1 MILRTLLA
9 LVLALPAIPA
19 DNPERSDQLV
29 DLNVVAVDKHGQ
41 PVMDLAP
48 DEFKVLDSGK
58 PQKIVFFRHNDTKI
72 WQVPSLGPNEFSN
85 RRGANISRAT
95 VILFDLM
102 NERFGTRGVAAN
114 QIVHALES
122 LESAD
127 YLYIY
132 FLTLD
137 GQVVP
142 VHGLPGGE
150 VTESGEG
157 PWTKQIKRIMD
168 DSLRAVM
175 RTRPPDIDVAVRV
188 QLTFRA
194 LDRLALT
201 LARIPGRKNI
211 VWITDGVPISLGP
224 RRSDTGD
231 FVDFTPQFRLL
242 GAAMDRAGIAIYPVR
257 QVMLGSPDAMGA
269 GPGAGATGA
278 PGAAGGITGMGS
290 IESLAEFADMTGGRP
305 DAGKDIGAAVQQ
317 AMSDVRTSY
326 QIGYYRTPQILDSK
340 YHKLRV
346 TCTRKDVRMQ
356 SKTGYFAWPEPPGAR
371 AQQAIEAAASTTFDA
386 AEIGLRATLSP
397 DAKGGRVAHVEAR
410 IEAHDIALVQ
420 DGDRYTAQ
428 LRVALVDYGADRPPA
443 MSTISNLDVNYSAG
457 QRDQVLKDGISCAR
471 DLKLSENAKALR
483 LIVFDRGSNTV
494 GSISMPI
501 AAQ

>member
-1 MILRTLLA
+1 MNLRVILA

-19 DNPERSDQLV
+19 GKPEPADPQLV
-29 DLNVVAVDKHGQ
+29 DLNVIAVNKHGQ
-41 PVMDLAP
+41 PVTDLAP
-48 DEFKVLDSGK
+48 EEFKVVDSGK
-58 PQKIVFFRHNDTKI
+58 PQKIVFFRHNDSKI
-72 WQVPSLGPNEFSN
+72 WQTPTLGPNEFSN

-95 VILFDLM
+95 LILFDLM
-102 NERFGTRGVAAN
+102 NERFGTRGVAAS
-114 QIVHALES
+114 QIVKSLES

-127 YLYIY
+127 YLYLY

-150 VTESGEG
+150 VAESEG
-157 PWTKQIKRIMD
+157 PWTKQIKRVMD
-168 DSLRAVM
+168 ESLRAVM
-175 RTRPPDIDVAVRV
+175 RTRPPDIDVAIRV

-194 LDRLALT
+194 LDRLAVALS
-201 LARIPGRKNI
+201 RIPGRKNI

-242 GAAMDRAGIAIYPVR
+242 GAAMDRAGISIYPVR

-269 GPGAGATGA
+269 PPSSPGSAA
-278 PGAAGGITGMGS
+278 PITGEGS
-290 IESLAEFADMTGGRP
+290 IETLAEFSGMTGGRP
-305 DAGKDIGAAVQQ
+305 DEGKDIGAAVQQ

-326 QIGYYRTPQILDSK
+326 QIGYYRTPQNLDSK

-346 TCTRKDVRMQ
+346 TSTRKDIRIQ
-356 SKTGYFAWPEPPGAR
+356 TKTGYYAWPEPPGAR

-386 AEIGLRATLSP
+386 AEIGLRATLGLNAKN
-397 DAKGGRVAHVEAR
+397 DARAGRIAHVEAR
-410 IEAHDIALVQ
+410 IEAHDIALVR

-428 LRVALVDYGADRPPA
+428 LRLALVDYGANRQPA
-443 MSTISNLDVNYSAG
+443 MSTISNLDVTYSAD
-457 QRDQVLKDGISCAR
+457 QRDQVLKDGIPCAR
-471 DLKLSENAKALR
+471 DVKMAENAKALR
-483 LIVFDRGSNTV
+483 LIVFDRGSNTI
-494 GSISMPI
+494 GSVSMPVSVG
-501 AAQ
+501 Q